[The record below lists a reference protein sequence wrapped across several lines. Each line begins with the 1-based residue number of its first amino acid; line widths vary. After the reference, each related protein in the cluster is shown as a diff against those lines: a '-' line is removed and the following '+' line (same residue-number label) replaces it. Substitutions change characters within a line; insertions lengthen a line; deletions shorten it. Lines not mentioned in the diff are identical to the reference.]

1 MDYKEILDNL
11 KCQTNNE
18 NTFKICECGSNI
30 FIHFWATWCPPCRSE
45 IPELQ
50 KIYNEYKNNADF
62 LFISCDNNKTDIDT
76 FITNK
81 QISMPIGYD
90 LNNEIAS
97 SFNIRSIP
105 SSFFIKRTSDKTY
118 SVKNMVGAMDYKT
131 LKKNFEDFLTQL

>member
-18 NTFKICECGSNI
+18 NTFKISECGPNI

-90 LNNEIAS
+90 LNSEIANL
-97 SFNIRSIP
+97 FNIRSIP
-105 SSFFIKRTSDKTY
+105 SSFFIKRTPNKTY
-118 SVKNMVGAMDYKT
+118 NVKNIVGAMDYKT
-131 LKKNFEDFLTQL
+131 LKNNFEDFLTQL